1 MVNRTF
7 LYWGVFL
14 VSAGAVLLAAQGHV
28 ISSDGV
34 AEALRLWPI
43 AAIAI
48 GAAILLRRTRLGVAG
63 GMVAAA
69 MPGLMLGGLV
79 VAAPDVRPDCHV
91 VEPSS
96 YATRTSTFASP
107 ARVSIELSC
116 GKVDVSVVP
125 GSGWQI
131 QTGDTGV
138 AEPRIDATGDRLS
151 LRSASRSR
159 PFGIGASDV
168 WRVSLPDSQPADL
181 SAVIN
186 AGTSRF
192 ALAGAHLTNLDLD
205 VNAGTT
211 QVDLTGATVDGLSMH
226 VNAAAATVHLS
237 GDSDLE
243 ADVHANA
250 GKVTLCTPGDL
261 ALRVH
266 QVVVL
271 GSTHLADL
279 VRVGDAW
286 QSPGYNTST
295 HHADVTLAVNVGSV
309 DINPEGG
316 CK

>member
-14 VSAGAVLLAAQGHV
+14 VTAGAVLLAAQGHV
-28 ISSDGV
+28 ITSDGV
-34 AEALRLWPI
+34 AETLRLWPI
-43 AAIAI
+43 AVIAV
-48 GAAILLRRTRLGVAG
+48 GAAILLRRTRLGIAG

-91 VEPSS
+91 VEPSN
-96 YATRTSTFASP
+96 YTTRTGTFASP

-116 GKVDVSVVP
+116 GKVDVGVAP

-138 AEPRIDATGDRLS
+138 AEPRIDATGDQLS
-151 LRSASRSR
+151 LRSANRSR
-159 PFGIGASDV
+159 PFGIGSGDR
-168 WRVSLPDSQPADL
+168 WLVSLPDAQPLDL

-186 AGTSRF
+186 AGTGRF

-226 VNAAAATVHLS
+226 VNAAEATVHLS
-237 GDSDLE
+237 DGSDLE

-250 GKVTLCTPGDL
+250 GKVTLCAPTALG
-261 ALRVH
+261 LRVH
-266 QVVVL
+266 QEVVL
-271 GSTHLADL
+271 GSTRLVGL
-279 VRVGDAW
+279 VRDGDAW
-286 QSPGYNTST
+286 QSPDYASST